1 MVKRFV
7 GVVLEEYSLLPAL
20 VESETI
26 EQMQPRNHNYDVYS
40 LHMKV

>member
-1 MVKRFV
+1 MVERFV
-7 GVVLEEYSLLPAL
+7 GEVLEEYSLLPAL

-26 EQMQPRNHNYDVYS
+26 EQMQPRNHNDVYS